1 MPALVRRTRRTP
13 PTTHRGRGPAHGRG
27 RGRGHSG
34 LPCARRAGALP
45 RPAQRTACRA
55 RPALRTRARHPV
67 PCQYADAGV
76 CLRCDWGVPGSGMV
90 MVVSLRLLYLIMVRV
105 FGWLVCLCRGDA
117 SKDAEIVVLRH
128 EVAVLRR
135 RVGRSRLDWAD
146 RAVLAAFVGLL
157 PAGLCRF
164 RFGDPGHAAGLAP
177 AAGRWALD
185 VSESARSTSGR
196 RGDPRVGDRSGSGE
210 PVVGSPQDPGRDA
223 RCGLPGG
230 GGHDPQDL
238 GPAPGWGRHR
248 GGRIRRGGG
257 SGTGPSGRAAVGCL
271 GRRRL
276 SCLKGVS
283 TLTAFALAV
292 EIGDWGRFT
301 WAASGSRTGCGHR
314 LESASSETVHP

>member
-1 MPALVRRTRRTP
+1 M
-13 PTTHRGRGPAHGRG
+13 
-27 RGRGHSG
+27 
-34 LPCARRAGALP
+34 
-45 RPAQRTACRA
+45 
-55 RPALRTRARHPV
+55 
-67 PCQYADAGV
+67 
-76 CLRCDWGVPGSGMV
+76 RCDWGVPGSGMV

-196 RGDPRVGDRSGSGE
+196 RGDPRVVIGLARENPLWGHRRILGE
-210 PVVGSPQDPGRDA
+210 MLAVGCRVGEGTIRRILA
-223 RCGLPGG
+223 RAG
-230 GGHDPQDL
+230 L
-238 GPAPGWGRHR
+238 GPAPRRSDPTWRRFGDRTQRACSRRLLWSPAAQLPQGRLNPDCVR
-248 GGRIRRGGG
+248 
-257 SGTGPSGRAAVGCL
+257 SGRGD
-271 GRRRL
+271 RRL
-276 SCLKGVS
+276 GSVHTGSFWIQDRMWSSAGVS
-283 TLTAFALAV
+283 FV
-292 EIGDWGRFT
+292 
-301 WAASGSRTGCGHR
+301 
-314 LESASSETVHP
+314 